1 MNNDAWNKFKSAR
14 KAFRSMT
21 EKLKSVA
28 KKPNE
33 IVYNGTLDEI
43 RKEHEIKYILVAD
56 NPGCSELKQGRYL
69 AGETERD
76 AGKIARKFFHE
87 KLDIDFD
94 KEVIVLN
101 KTPIHTPSTE
111 KLRELR
117 SEDIFKKSQKNMA
130 SILFDFH
137 KALNVP
143 VWIVGINGMKKG
155 GIFRVYT
162 DTLKEL
168 YSKADSL
175 YKNLFL
181 FKHFS
186 RNCFN
191 NDLKGLSDKNLKES
205 LKEKGSEYRKRIL
218 GN

>member
-1 MNNDAWNKFKSAR
+1 MNNDEWNKFKSAR
-14 KAFRSMT
+14 KNFRSMT

-43 RKEHEIKYILVAD
+43 KKENEIKLILVAD
-56 NPGCSELKQGRYL
+56 NPGDSEREQKRYL
-69 AGETERD
+69 VGNAGQ
-76 AGKIARKFFHE
+76 IARKFFHE
-87 KLDIDFD
+87 KLGIDFD

-101 KTPIHTPSTE
+101 KTPIHTTTTE

-117 SEDIFKKSQKNMA
+117 NEDIFKESQKNMA
-130 SILFDFH
+130 SLLFEFH

-143 VWIVGINGMKKG
+143 VWIVGINGLKS
-155 GIFRVYT
+155 GIFKVYT
-162 DTLKEL
+162 ETLKEL
-168 YSKADSL
+168 YLNANSM
-175 YKNLFL
+175 YKNLFF